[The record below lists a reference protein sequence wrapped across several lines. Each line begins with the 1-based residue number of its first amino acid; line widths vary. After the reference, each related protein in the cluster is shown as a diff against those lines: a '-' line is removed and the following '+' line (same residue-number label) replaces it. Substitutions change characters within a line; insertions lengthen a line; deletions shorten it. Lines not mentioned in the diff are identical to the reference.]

1 MMQIDPLTKKKLKR
15 FRSIKRSYYS
25 FIVLTALVLLSSIAE
40 VFVNNKA
47 LMVSYDGNW
56 YFPTYT
62 HVVTGRT
69 LGQDY
74 DYEAN
79 YRELREQFKVQDEG
93 NWVLM
98 PVVPWDPYE
107 QDFDGVNYPPTAP
120 SFDQQHYLGTDQS
133 GRDVLARLIYG
144 FRIAIWFAM
153 LTLAIS
159 YTIGVLVGSLMGYLG
174 GRFDLVMQRVIEVWS
189 MVPFLYVIMIM
200 VSIIQ
205 PSFFLFVFINVL
217 FGWISIT
224 WYMRTMTYKEKA
236 REYVTAARAQGAGMF
251 RVIIKHI
258 LPNTMVMIVTL
269 APFGIVANITTL
281 TALDYLG
288 LGLMPPT
295 PSWGDLLQQGKSN
308 LDAYWII
315 SSVVFA
321 IVSVLTMVTFIGEGV
336 REAFDPKKFTRYI

>member
-1 MMQIDPLTKKKLKR
+1 MQLNPLTKKKITR

-25 FIVLTALVLLSSIAE
+25 FVILASLVLLSCIAE
-40 VFVNNKA
+40 VFVNSKA
-47 LMVSYDGNW
+47 LMVSYNGNW
-56 YFPTYT
+56 YFPTYSK
-62 HVVTGRT
+62 VKTGDMFG
-69 LGQDY
+69 LDY
-74 DYEAN
+74 GYEVDYRQLEI
-79 YRELREQFKVQDEG
+79 EFSKQEEG
-93 NWVLM
+93 NWVFM
-98 PVVPWDPYE
+98 PIVPWNPYE
-107 QDFDGVNYPPTAP
+107 QDFDGVNYPPNPP
-120 SFDQQHYLGTDQS
+120 SLETKHYMGTDTS

-144 FRIAIWFAM
+144 FRIAIWFAL
-153 LTLAIS
+153 LTLTLC
-159 YTIGVLVGSLMGYLG
+159 YTIGVLIGSLMGYLG
-174 GRFDLVMQRVIEVWS
+174 GKFDLVMQRVIEIWS

-205 PSFFLFVFINVL
+205 PSFFLFVFINVM

-236 REYVTAARAQGAGMF
+236 RDYVMAAKAQGASIW

-269 APFGIVANITTL
+269 APFSIVANITTL

-308 LDAYWII
+308 MDAYWII

-336 REAFDPKKFTRYI
+336 REAFDPKKYTRYI